1 MSLEG
6 RDLVIGYPGFRVGE
20 GLDLALDHGEL
31 VMLLGPNGCGKSTL
45 FRTLLGLIPAL
56 AGEVRLDG
64 EPLAGLPRRELARR
78 LAYVPQSSLGYFPFT
93 VLDTVLMG
101 RAAHHGPFAAPG
113 AADRRAAGE
122 ALARL
127 GLEDL
132 AERPFTRLSGGQRQL
147 VLIAR
152 ALAQQSRYIVMDEPT
167 ASLDFGNQ
175 VRVLARVR
183 AVADAGAGVLLAS
196 HDPGQALR
204 IADRVV
210 VMALGRVVAEG
221 PPRAV
226 LTDSLLESTYGIP
239 VRVAD
244 VVVGSARLGR
254 TCYPLGGEEGQAA
267 GSGERR

>member
-6 RDLVIGYPGFRVGE
+6 RELAIGYGSAMVGQ
-20 GLDLALDHGEL
+20 GLDVALAPGELAL
-31 VMLLGPNGCGKSTL
+31 LLGPNGCGKSTL

-56 AGEVRLDG
+56 GGEVRLDG
-64 EPLAGLPRRELARR
+64 EPLARLARR
-78 LAYVPQSSLGYFPFT
+78 DLARCLAYVPQSSLGYFPFT

-113 AADRRAAGE
+113 AADRRAAGA

-132 AERPFTRLSGGQRQL
+132 AERAFTRLSGGQRQL

-152 ALAQQSRYIVMDEPT
+152 ALAQESRYIVMDEPT

-175 VRVLARVR
+175 VRVLAMVR

-196 HDPGQALR
+196 HDPDQALR
-204 IADRVV
+204 LADRVV
-210 VMALGRVVAEG
+210 VMGAGRIEAEGAPADTLTEPLLEAVYGVPVRIGEVRAGGRV
-221 PPRAV
+221 
-226 LTDSLLESTYGIP
+226 
-239 VRVAD
+239 
-244 VVVGSARLGR
+244 LGR
-254 TCYPLGGEEGQAA
+254 TCFPAPPGQQR
-267 GSGERR
+267 GPSSPE